1 MNVYEELKGHVN
13 EYEAFRAERQK
24 ELENINKQGIYSYE
38 GVKRKA
44 EEYSASIREKHK
56 SCMSGFAVRAS
67 ILQDKIKETYGKKPD
82 NYDTKLNTAISIIT
96 AAGNGAAEEDYR
108 KWLAPFKHDYDSMR
122 IFAKIIKGD
131 FAILLK
137 RYEDMDRVMEMLERA
152 KANPDRFFKSPVLNP
167 DGKEQTVFDGHPW
180 NTNGSMEFL
189 FFCSILQEK
198 LDGLDE
204 FINNF

>member
-1 MNVYEELKGHVN
+1 MNVYDELKGHVN

-44 EEYSASIREKHK
+44 EEYSKSIGEKHK
-56 SCMSGFAVRAS
+56 SCMNGFAVRAS

-96 AAGNGAAEEDYR
+96 AAGNGAAEDDYR

-131 FAILLK
+131 FAINLK

-167 DGKEQTVFDGHPW
+167 DGKEQTVFDGQPW
-180 NTNGSMEFL
+180 NTNGSMEFS
-189 FFCSILQEK
+189 FFCSMLQEK